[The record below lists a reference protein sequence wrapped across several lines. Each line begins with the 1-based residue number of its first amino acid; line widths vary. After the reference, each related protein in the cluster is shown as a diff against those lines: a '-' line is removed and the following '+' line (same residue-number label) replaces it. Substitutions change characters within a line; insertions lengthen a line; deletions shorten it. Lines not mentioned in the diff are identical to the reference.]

1 MWAYQTEETIEQ
13 NLRDAGCDESCIRE
27 FMEDISQSKE
37 AEGMKVL
44 RKHRSKLLDAMHRE
58 QKRIDCLDYLIYQ
71 MQKSKVRK

>member
-1 MWAYQTEETIEQ
+1 MLAYQTEEAIEQ
-13 NLRDAGCDESCIRE
+13 NLRDAGCDEACICE
-27 FMEDISQSKE
+27 FMEDMSQNRE

-71 MQKSKVRK
+71 MRKAKK